1 MFPSCIVGGYGTW
14 FALHLDDRR
23 EIPGFVDDGKTG
35 FLVPKHDVAVL
46 ADKILLLLNDSVLRS
61 NMGKVGREKFEK
73 EFTLEVFE
81 KRMIWIFEHIVYP
94 ILTWLGVPRD

>member
-1 MFPSCIVGGYGTW
+1 MFPSCIVGGYGAW

-23 EIPGFVDDGKTG
+23 GIPGIVDDGKTG

-46 ADKILLLLNDSVLRS
+46 ADKILLLLSNPDLRCK
-61 NMGKVGREKFEK
+61 MGKAGREKFEK

-81 KRMIWIFEHIVYP
+81 KRMVE
-94 ILTWLGVPRD
+94 ILSDNVKC

>member
-23 EIPGFVDDGKTG
+23 GIPGFVDDGKTG

-46 ADKILLLLNDSVLRS
+46 ADKIQLLLNDSVLRCK
-61 NMGKVGREKFEK
+61 MGKAGREKFEK

-81 KRMIWIFEHIVYP
+81 KRMVE
-94 ILTWLGVPRD
+94 ILSNNVSVKC

>member
-1 MFPSCIVGGYGTW
+1 MFTSGIVGGYGRW

-23 EIPGFVDDGKTG
+23 GIPGIVDDGKTG

-46 ADKILLLLNDSVLRS
+46 ADKIQLLLNDSVLRS
-61 NMGKVGREKFEK
+61 NMGKAGREKFEK

-81 KRMIWIFEHIVYP
+81 KRMME
-94 ILTWLGVPRD
+94 ILSDNVKC